1 MMPSTSPKCNRSL
14 CRVFLFAFLLH
25 LPDFSTLP
33 RSTPR
38 QRSLLLYSSVFASSV
53 ADKTTAVAENLSSV
67 SFVLQLSF
75 FFLSINSSKFCS
87 LIYVYLYLLYPAISS
102 SVQQLH
108 ARSSGLRRIL
118 VGTQQVC
125 PPLLFPSMM
134 LLCPGDDLNC
144 SNLTME
150 FLMKS

>member
-75 FFLSINSSKFCS
+75 FLFSFDQFVQVLQLDLRLSVSPLSSHLKFS
-87 LIYVYLYLLYPAISS
+87 SAAARQELRSS
-102 SVQQLH
+102 SDLGRH
-108 ARSSGLRRIL
+108 PTGMP
-118 VGTQQVC
+118 T
-125 PPLLFPSMM
+125 PS
-134 LLCPGDDLNC
+134 LPFDAVAVSRG
-144 SNLTME
+144 
-150 FLMKS
+150 